1 MSGGRTLCCHVRT
14 ATLIFAFYYLIVNML
29 KLVGFVLSVCRGK
42 EAFPVPYS
50 EYKGPRSQR
59 IFDISTNI
67 LMLISMSIAAFLA
80 FFSKRKGPMVVLPF
94 MLMMFVELGMSFL
107 SLFDGVWSL
116 PGTPNY
122 KDLLQAAKSQ
132 IGVPRLDE
140 EFIGQLTMW
149 YSVLFM
155 TDVLLKVYALQVS
168 MRYFYMLKAERT
180 TVVNVDT
187 GNTVTVKLP
196 SYAETLRMKAEDAPP
211 TYQEP

>member
-1 MSGGRTLCCHVRT
+1 MSGGRTLCCHVST
-14 ATLIFAFYYLIVNML
+14 ATLVFAFYYLIVNTL
-29 KLVGFVLSVCRGK
+29 KLVGIVLSVCRGK
-42 EAFPVPYS
+42 EAFPVPY
-50 EYKGPRSQR
+50 
-59 IFDISTNI
+59 IDISTNI
-67 LMLISMSIAAFLA
+67 LMLISMSIAALLA
-80 FFSKRKGPMVVLPF
+80 FFSKRKGPMFVLPF
-94 MLMMFVELGMSFL
+94 LLMMFVELGMSFL

-122 KDLLQAAKSQ
+122 RDLLQAAKSQ

-149 YSVLFM
+149 YSILFM

-180 TVVNVDT
+180 TAVNVDT

-196 SYAETLRMKAEDAPP
+196 SYAEALRMKAEDTPP